1 MPPRLT
7 PPDPDAF
14 DAEQLTQL
22 AKTRPLREGGRPINL
37 WATLARRPELL
48 RRVNALGGYFPTR
61 SSLSLRD
68 RELAI
73 LRVAGTIDA
82 AYVEAQHRVI
92 AAEALTAAEREAAVN
107 GGADHAWTDADAALL
122 AFATELTATRTLT
135 DATWDA
141 LPLDDDAKL
150 ELVVLVGF
158 YGLIGGLTSA
168 VAIDVDA

>member
-1 MPPRLT
+1 MAPRIP
-7 PPDPDAF
+7 PPDPDGL

-61 SSLSLRD
+61 SSLGLRQ

-82 AYVEAQHRVI
+82 TYVEAQHHVI
-92 AAEALTAAEREAAVN
+92 AGDVLTAAERAAAVDPSVEHTW
-107 GGADHAWTDADAALL
+107 GEQDAALL
-122 AFATELTATRTLT
+122 AFAGQLATTRTLT
-135 DATWDA
+135 DATWDVVA
-141 LPLDDDAKL
+141 LDDDAKL
-150 ELVVLVGF
+150 ELVVLAGF
-158 YGLIGGLTSA
+158 YGMIGGLTNA
-168 VAIDVDA
+168 LAIDVDA

>member
-1 MPPRLT
+1 MAPRIAPPE
-7 PPDPDAF
+7 DF
-14 DAEQLTQL
+14 DDEQRAQL
-22 AKTRPLREGGRPINL
+22 AKTRPLRDGGRPINL

-61 SSLSLRD
+61 SSLPLRE
-68 RELAI
+68 RELVI
-73 LRVAGTIDA
+73 LRVAGTIGA

-92 AAEALTAAEREAAVN
+92 AADALGAAEIAATLDP
-107 GGADHAWTDADAALL
+107 GRAHAWSDADAALL
-122 AFATELTATRTLT
+122 ALAAELIGTHTLT

-141 LPLDDDAKL
+141 VALDDDAKL

-168 VAIDVDA
+168 LAIDVDA

>member
-1 MPPRLT
+1 MPPRIP

-22 AKTRPLREGGRPINL
+22 AKTRPLRAGGRPINL
-37 WATLARRPELL
+37 WVTLARRPELL

-61 SSLSLRD
+61 SSLGLRE
-68 RELAI
+68 RELVI

-92 AAEALTAAEREAAVN
+92 AAEALTPTEVDAAH
-107 GGADHAWTDADAALL
+107 GGGEHPWSAADAALL
-122 AFATELTATRTLT
+122 AFATELATTRTLT

-141 LPLDDDAKL
+141 VTLDDDAKL

-168 VAIDVDA
+168 LAIDVDA